1 VREEAAVIKEMV
13 GSWSKAVKEKLWNG
27 SGGVNR
33 IVAAGTPTDQPLKVD
48 KL

>member
-1 VREEAAVIKEMV
+1 VKEEAAVIEEMV
-13 GSWSKAVKEKLWNG
+13 GSWSKVVKENLWNG

-33 IVAAGTPTDQPLKVD
+33 IVATGTPANQPLKVD

>member
-1 VREEAAVIKEMV
+1 MKEEAAVIEEMV
-13 GSWSKAVKEKLWNG
+13 GSWSKVVKGKLWNG

-33 IVAAGTPTDQPLKVD
+33 IIAAGAPADQPLKVD